1 MAEAAP
7 IRLLSVEDHPV
18 FREGLRTIVSSQ
30 PDMLMVAQAGT
41 AEQAIA
47 EFRRHRPDIT
57 LMDLRLP
64 GTNGIGHAH
73 RHSGGVSQRS
83 HHHAEHV
90 GERR

>member
-1 MAEAAP
+1 MVREPGMRVCRIYNAPMAEAAP

-64 GTNGIGHAH
+64 
-73 RHSGGVSQRS
+73 VF
-83 HHHAEHV
+83 
-90 GERR
+90 